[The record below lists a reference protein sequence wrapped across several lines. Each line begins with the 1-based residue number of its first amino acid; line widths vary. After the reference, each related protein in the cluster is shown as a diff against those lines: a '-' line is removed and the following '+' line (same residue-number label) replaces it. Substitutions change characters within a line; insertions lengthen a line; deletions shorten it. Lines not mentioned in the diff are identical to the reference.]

1 MAQQYRAVEKK
12 IVMSNKKFV
21 KQRAKK
27 REQRRYR
34 NRKKNR
40 APESTVSAS
49 ATKYITMFLSH
60 THTDVYVGT
69 HGFLL
74 TQERA
79 VHSCN
84 KGERARVRE
93 DRCVRVDPR
102 MSVRG
107 RVFACVPVCWW
118 LRGRSLCMG
127 LECVLGRSALTFR
140 RGRAMVSRLL
150 LRAG

>member
-1 MAQQYRAVEKK
+1 MIIIKQYCVGAESPELEKYGTTISSRRKK

-49 ATKYITMFLSH
+49 ATKYITVFLSH

-84 KGERARVRE
+84 KGDVRAYERIDVCE
-93 DRCVRVDPR
+93 
-102 MSVRG
+102 SI
-107 RVFACVPVCWW
+107 PVCQCVAAC
-118 LRGRSLCMG
+118 LRVCRCAGG
-127 LECVLGRSALTFR
+127 YEGGPCVW
-140 RGRAMVSRLL
+140 V
-150 LRAG
+150 